1 MSGRTAARPIT
12 GFAVRA
18 NPARRDTRLRVTRP
32 VQGWRAASVHGGMP
46 WFVETT
52 SPLWFV
58 VLLAASGVAG
68 TVAVLLVVETARD
81 RS

>member
-1 MSGRTAARPIT
+1 
-12 GFAVRA
+12 
-18 NPARRDTRLRVTRP
+18 
-32 VQGWRAASVHGGMP
+32 MP